1 MELDRRLFNL
11 SDAEDE
17 DEVESS
23 PGIKKY
29 VARDSTI
36 WKECPPVHGKK
47 LKQNIITF
55 TDSGATK
62 ITNNLDIG
70 KVFQLLISEE
80 IVYIIFRETNRKGAQ
95 QQPDKYVPFTRDEIY
110 AFIGLLL
117 YAGVTRSNRENIA
130 VLWQPQSHPIYRTTM
145 TRNIFSLLLKCIR
158 FDNSATRVESL
169 KSDKSAPISE
179 IFAKPIENMKKCY
192 VAGQNV
198 TVDEQLYAFRGRTRF
213 TQYIPSKPAKY
224 GIKVWWA
231 NDSETSY
238 PISGQIYTGLA
249 LTGERDIN
257 QGERVVKEHC
267 CNLFSGSGR
276 NITCDNFFYNVQS
289 GGHFEEG
296 TQSINFGHGE

>member
-47 LKQNIITF
+47 LKHNIITF

-62 ITNNLDIG
+62 ITNNFDIV

-80 IVYIIFRETNRKGAQ
+80 IVYIIFRETNRKGSQ

-158 FDNSATRVESL
+158 FD
-169 KSDKSAPISE
+169 
-179 IFAKPIENMKKCY
+179 AKPNENMKKCY